1 MMNIAGLNPIEDANY
16 RYKMPRI
23 LAKVEGRGNGIKTVV
38 INMKDVASAL
48 HRMPAEVTKFF
59 GTELGAQTTY
69 REETER
75 AVVNGAHSAPALQAL
90 LCRYIQGFVLCP
102 SCGLP
107 ETAYKIKGG
116 VIYQKCDACG
126 EKSMCDMSHK
136 LTTFIINT
144 HKKASKDGK
153 SVKEAKEKKKKV
165 RAKAE
170 ADAGEEDGDEDGE
183 AGGGKEKE
191 KKKKKKKDKDDR
203 EKKKKKKE
211 KKEKSSEAGSSD
223 GDGNGNGLVNGSSS
237 SKKSGGGSSSDED
250 EDEEGEDGELVATM
264 DNLAVED
271 ATAFAAAVGRLEQFL
286 SAHPE
291 ATAAQVLDEVR
302 MIATFSALPIE
313 DRLFLFVQAAFGPDA
328 AKQNMVGKHVK
339 VLKGLILNVDAEAYQ
354 RRLIGVIEHL
364 CAVTH
369 KETLLKMFPLL
380 LKQLY
385 DEEVVDEEVFLEW
398 AEEEGPTEFTRR
410 EVSEE
415 MVEMLRGEAEKFVT
429 WLKEAEESGSE
440 EDEESEEEE
449 EDSED

>member
-1 MMNIAGLNPIEDANY
+1 MMNIAGLNPVEDANY

-38 INMKDVASAL
+38 INMKEVAQAL

-75 AVVNGAHSAPALQAL
+75 AVVNGAHTAPALQTS

-144 HKKASKDGK
+144 HKKAAKEGK
-153 SVKEAKEKKKKV
+153 GTKEAKEKKKKD
-165 RAKAE
+165 RSK
-170 ADAGEEDGDEDGE
+170 ADAEDDDLDEDGGAE
-183 AGGGKEKE
+183 GEEKE
-191 KKKKKKKDKDDR
+191 KKKKKKKDKEEK
-203 EKKKKKKE
+203 EKKKKKKRE
-211 KKEKSSEAGSSD
+211 KREKASEAGSSD
-223 GDGNGNGLVNGSSS
+223 GDGNGMGTSNGKTSKQGSSDD
-237 SKKSGGGSSSDED
+237 DEG
-250 EDEEGEDGELVATM
+250 EGEEEEEEEEGEVVARL

-271 ATAFAAAVGRLEQFL
+271 ATALAGAIGRLQHFL
-286 SAHPE
+286 NSNPSAGASQILE
-291 ATAAQVLDEVR
+291 EIR
-302 MIATFSALPIE
+302 MIATFSALPVE
-313 DRLFLFVQAAFGPDA
+313 ERPFLFVQAAFGPEA
-328 AKQNMVGKHVK
+328 GRENAIRRHQK
-339 VLKGLILNVDAEAYQ
+339 VLKGLMLSVDEEMYQ
-354 RRLIGVIEHL
+354 RRLIGVMEHL

-369 KETLLKMFPLL
+369 AESLHKWFPVL

-385 DEEVVDEEVFLEW
+385 DEGVVDEEVFLEW

-410 EVSEE
+410 EVTPA
-415 MVEMLRGEAEKFVT
+415 MVESLRKEAGKFVT
-429 WLKEAEESGSE
+429 WLTEAASDSEEESGG
-440 EDEESEEEE
+440 EESEEE
-449 EDSED
+449 

>member
-1 MMNIAGLNPIEDANY
+1 MNIAGLNPIEDANY

-59 GTELGAQTTY
+59 GTDLGAQTTY

-75 AVVNGAHSAPALQAL
+75 AVVNGAHSAPALQTL

-153 SVKEAKEKKKKV
+153 SAKEAKEKKKKE

-170 ADAGEEDGDEDGE
+170 AEAGEEDGEGEDGLE
-183 AGGGKEKE
+183 GGGEEKE
-191 KKKKKKKDKDDR
+191 KKKKKDKDDKD
-203 EKKKKKKE
+203 KKKKKKD
-211 KKEKSSEAGSSD
+211 KKNAKSSEAGSSD
-223 GDGNGNGLVNGSSS
+223 GDGNGNGVANGNSG
-237 SKKSGGGSSSDED
+237 KKSAGGSSEDED
-250 EDEEGEDGELVATM
+250 EGEEGEDGELVATM

-271 ATAFAAAVGRLEQFL
+271 ATALAAAVGRLEQYL
-286 SAHPE
+286 STHPE

-328 AKQNMVGKHVK
+328 AKQNVVGKYEK
-339 VLKGLILNVDAEAYQ
+339 VLKGLILSVDAEAYQ
-354 RRLIGVIEHL
+354 RRLIGVMEHL
-364 CAVTH
+364 SAVTH
-369 KETLLKMFPLL
+369 RETLLKMFPLL

-385 DEEVVDEEVFLEW
+385 DEEVVEEKVFLEW
-398 AEEEGPTEFTRR
+398 AEEEGPTAFTRR

-415 MVEMLRGEAEKFVT
+415 MVEVLRGEAEKFVT

-440 EDEESEEEE
+440 EEESEEEE
-449 EDSED
+449 EESGEED